1 MSKKTVSL
9 TAATAALLAFG
20 GLTASPSLF
29 AATDLSQG
37 YQVAEAGEAKC
48 GEGKCGE
55 KAGEAKC
62 GEGKC
67 GEKAG
72 DKAGEAK
79 CGEGKCG
86 EKKGS

>member
-9 TAATAALLAFG
+9 SAGAALLALG

-29 AATDLSQG
+29 AAADLPQG
-37 YQVAEAGEAKC
+37 YQVAEAEAGEAKC
-48 GEGKCGE
+48 GEAKCGE

-62 GEGKC
+62 GE
-67 GEKAG
+67 A
-72 DKAGEAK
+72 
-79 CGEGKCG
+79 KCG

>member
-9 TAATAALLAFG
+9 SAGAALLALG

-29 AATDLSQG
+29 AAADLPQG
-37 YQVAEAGEAKC
+37 YQVAEAKC
-48 GEGKCGE
+48 GEAKCGE

-62 GEGKC
+62 GEAKC
-67 GEKAG
+67 GEKSG
-72 DKAGEAK
+72 EKSGEAK

>member
-9 TAATAALLAFG
+9 SAGAALLALG

-29 AATDLSQG
+29 AAADLPQG
-37 YQVAEAGEAKC
+37 YQVADAGEAKC
-48 GEGKCGE
+48 GEAKCGEKSGEAKCGEAKCGE

-62 GEGKC
+62 GE
-67 GEKAG
+67 A
-72 DKAGEAK
+72 
-79 CGEGKCG
+79 KCG